1 MKINEEE
8 IKKQEQLI
16 FDAFSHLLRITDNEK
31 ILIEDTLKYSID
43 LLENHGNSLAFHRA
57 TEEGNISYAETLCNT
72 LNTFLGQ
79 SVNKVNAYV
88 YNSTPYDPLNI
99 VHLFFGESCNQV
111 DICDLSKY
119 RGLLSKIEKQLVK
132 EKSTSIYIQKNLK
145 FYDGNHIYIVKP
157 NQKRYWTRS
166 QAEDDAAALIAE
178 IITMR

>member
-1 MKINEEE
+1 M
-8 IKKQEQLI
+8 
-16 FDAFSHLLRITDNEK
+16 
-31 ILIEDTLKYSID
+31 
-43 LLENHGNSLAFHRA
+43 
-57 TEEGNISYAETLCNT
+57 
-72 LNTFLGQ
+72 
-79 SVNKVNAYV
+79 
-88 YNSTPYDPLNI
+88 
-99 VHLFFGESCNQV
+99 

-166 QAEDDAAALIAE
+166 QAEDDAATLIAE